1 LTFPFA
7 RNTTVGFSGVLPW
20 LIWRGIYLSK
30 LRGIAAKLRVLMRW
44 TIELF
49 FPRDIVQTIDLE
61 QEKTFHGDKIF
72 SDTVGA
78 GTESS
83 KLG

>member
-1 LTFPFA
+1 
-7 RNTTVGFSGVLPW
+7 
-20 LIWRGIYLSK
+20 
-30 LRGIAAKLRVLMRW
+30 MDW

-61 QEKTFHGDKIF
+61 QEKTLHVDKIF